1 MITNH
6 FDNERRN
13 LSNVT
18 MMPIEYWISAR
29 IFRIRS
35 SVAYSSLWPHL
46 GCWRQRWLWMAWRWR
61 PWWRTPQPWGTRV
74 RPGSRDKLRF
84 FFYRVHFK
92 QILYIFFNNLYNN
105 SYRFNI
111 WDTAYLI
118 DELTKCHCNWYQEIL
133 QICLSL
139 IIQLKWIESRNIIL
153 EILIYFIHTFSLG
166 RQVFEVINPLGLWNK
181 IILYTPT
188 LLSHTLGESK
198 K

>member
-35 SVAYSSLWPHL
+35 SVACSSLWPHL

-105 SYRFNI
+105 SFRTPVYRGPLPRPR
-111 WDTAYLI
+111 WTRKRTYR
-118 DELTKCHCNWYQEIL
+118 EGVCNHTGH
-133 QICLSL
+133 SHGVV
-139 IIQLKWIESRNIIL
+139 QLCWRDKFRD
-153 EILIYFIHTFSLG
+153 
-166 RQVFEVINPLGLWNK
+166 NPQK
-181 IILYTPT
+181 V
-188 LLSHTLGESK
+188 S
-198 K
+198 